1 MDWKIIE
8 LMPET
13 GGNLDLATAI
23 RFCVFAEEI
32 SHRAIVNSFIDPEE
46 GEDLFKIIEKQ
57 ISAPRLLIEARIAET
72 LEGEDGERAKRLK
85 DSIKILEEQS
95 RIEIRSV
102 YSGADPVY
110 SADGKKIDIDWD
122 QLLRNDKL

>member
-1 MDWKIIE
+1 
-8 LMPET
+8 MPET

-46 GEDLFKIIEKQ
+46 GEENFKVLEK
-57 ISAPRLLIEARIAET
+57 ILTAPRRVILGRIAET
-72 LEGEDGERAKRLK
+72 LEGENTERAE
-85 DSIKILEEQS
+85 SIKRSLKKLEEQS